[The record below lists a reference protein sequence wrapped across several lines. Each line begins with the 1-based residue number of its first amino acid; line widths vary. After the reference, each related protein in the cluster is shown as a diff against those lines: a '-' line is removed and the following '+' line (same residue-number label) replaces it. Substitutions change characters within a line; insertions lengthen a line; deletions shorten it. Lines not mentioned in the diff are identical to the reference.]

1 MIKDQKIEKIKDL
14 LDSVNEFTQKAKQI
28 AFNLASAAS
37 RSRNSLPLRIGD
49 DILDLVTQ
57 TIKASEEITKMV
69 KIVRMEV
76 GGLYTL
82 DRSGE
87 LKFEKEKVLQEKI
100 ENYLQNILNESQ
112 RLLLVMKKLK
122 SISIDN
128 KL

>member
-1 MIKDQKIEKIKDL
+1 MIKDKKIEKLDGL
-14 LDSVNEFTQKAKQI
+14 LDSINEFTQQAKQI

-57 TIKASEEITKMV
+57 TIKVSEEISKMV

-76 GGLYTL
+76 SGLYSL
-82 DRSGE
+82 DQSGE
-87 LKFEKEKVLQEKI
+87 LKFEKDEVLQEKI
-100 ENYLQNILNESQ
+100 EKYLQNILNESQ
-112 RLLLVMKKLK
+112 RLLLVMRKLK

>member
-1 MIKDQKIEKIKDL
+1 
-14 LDSVNEFTQKAKQI
+14 
-28 AFNLASAAS
+28 
-37 RSRNSLPLRIGD
+37 LRIGD

>member
-1 MIKDQKIEKIKDL
+1 MIKDKKIEKIDDL
-14 LDSVNEFTQKAKQI
+14 LDSVNEFTQQAKQI

-37 RSRNSLPLRIGD
+37 RSRNSLPLRITD

-57 TIKASEEITKMV
+57 TIKVSEEISKMV

-76 GGLYTL
+76 GGLYSL

-87 LKFEKEKVLQEKI
+87 LRFEKEKALQEKI
-100 ENYLQNILNESQ
+100 EKYLQSILNESQ
-112 RLLLVMKKLK
+112 RLLLVMRKLK